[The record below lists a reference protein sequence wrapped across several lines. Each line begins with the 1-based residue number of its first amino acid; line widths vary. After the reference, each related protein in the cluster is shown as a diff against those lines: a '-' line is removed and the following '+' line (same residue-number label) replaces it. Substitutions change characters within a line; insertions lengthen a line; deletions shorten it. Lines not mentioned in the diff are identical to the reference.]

1 MNLSLEWTA
10 ALFVP
15 ANSKTN
21 CAVKMKKRNRSKRKP
36 LQEKQRARARRAAR
50 PQGKPLKEKK
60 RARAR
65 RVVRPRQV
73 QLAIRRLLDTTN
85 HIQARAAEL
94 ENALDALREQERSK
108 AVKELLLALRNSSD
122 GDLLRF
128 DPATPGDGGNNT
140 AQAIVGA
147 LVEAFSIAPIHKI
160 GEQIPVRDGEI
171 PDSLE
176 LDRSIG
182 DEPEKCVATEVVS
195 VGWSYKNQALLKPV
209 VRPVFRGS
217 QPSGGA

>member
-1 MNLSLEWTA
+1 MSLSPVWTA

-21 CAVKMKKRNRSKRKP
+21 CTVQMKKRNRPKRKP
-36 LQEKQRARARRAAR
+36 LK
-50 PQGKPLKEKK
+50 KKK
-60 RARAR
+60 RAGAR
-65 RVVRPRQV
+65 RVARPREV

-128 DPATPGDGGNNT
+128 DPAAPGDGGNST
-140 AQAIVGA
+140 AQAIVTA
-147 LVEAFSIAPIHKI
+147 LGEAFSIAPIHKL
-160 GEQIPVRDGEI
+160 GVKIPVRDGKI

-176 LDRSIG
+176 VDRPIG
-182 DEPEKCVATEVVS
+182 DEPENCVAAEVVS
-195 VGWSYKNQALLKPV
+195 VGWSYKNQALLKPI
-209 VRPVFRGS
+209 VRPVFSPIR
-217 QPSGGA
+217 

>member
-1 MNLSLEWTA
+1 MNLSLAWTA

-15 ANSKTN
+15 VSFRNN
-21 CAVKMKKRNRSKRKP
+21 CAVQMKKRNRSKRKP
-36 LQEKQRARARRAAR
+36 VK
-50 PQGKPLKEKK
+50 KEK

-65 RVVRPRQV
+65 RVARPREV
-73 QLAIRRLLDTTN
+73 YLAVRKLLDTTN

-108 AVKELLLALRNSSD
+108 AVKELLLALRNSAD

-128 DPATPGDGGNNT
+128 DPAAPRDGGNSM
-140 AQAIVGA
+140 AQAIIGA

-160 GEQIPVRDGEI
+160 GEQIPVKDGEL
-171 PDSLE
+171 PDRLE

-182 DEPEKCVATEVVS
+182 DEPEQCVAAEVVS
-195 VGWSYKNQALLKPV
+195 VGWSYKNQVLLKPV
-209 VRPVFRGS
+209 VRPVFSAS
-217 QPSGGA
+217 QQGWHEKQSSTP